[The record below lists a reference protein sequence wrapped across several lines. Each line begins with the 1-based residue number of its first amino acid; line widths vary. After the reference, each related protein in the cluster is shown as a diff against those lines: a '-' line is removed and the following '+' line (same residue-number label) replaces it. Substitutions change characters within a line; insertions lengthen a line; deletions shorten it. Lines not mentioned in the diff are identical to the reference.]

1 MNADLCRFSLA
12 ITPDWSYFLIPFGAL
27 VFALG
32 ILRVYLSQSGGSFE
46 FPGKVTLENFNPML
60 LFTVGVFVLIVGV
73 GALVAHEDQTF
84 ARWVGEK
91 LPILIAE
98 ADKQVN
104 ADLYAKPLGEL
115 VSGASPKSLYKFE
128 VSPDAAKVPITG
140 DFEDALCDADLLLQ
154 ICNKLPG
161 QLFCRT
167 DTQARTIRICTK
179 ANSKP
184 CKA

>member
-1 MNADLCRFSLA
+1 M
-12 ITPDWSYFLIPFGAL
+12 
-27 VFALG
+27 
-32 ILRVYLSQSGGSFE
+32 
-46 FPGKVTLENFNPML
+46 
-60 LFTVGVFVLIVGV
+60 
-73 GALVAHEDQTF
+73 
-84 ARWVGEK
+84 
-91 LPILIAE
+91 PILIAE

-161 QLFCRT
+161 NSSAAQTRRPEPFTSARKRIQSRARLSSVGRVLRT
-167 DTQARTIRICTK
+167 GG
-179 ANSKP
+179 
-184 CKA
+184 